1 MPEIEKYK
9 EKSNTFMRIRDT
21 VLVVDDLLI
30 ILNIEKVFIW
40 DE

>member
-9 EKSNTFMRIRDT
+9 EKQNAFLRIRDT
-21 VLVVDDLLI
+21 VLVFDDLLI
-30 ILNIEKVFIW
+30 VLNIEKVFVW